1 VPIPLQRLLE
11 RIPGDTTRRVEQVK
25 TRFNASIRR
34 VLREETGLRLGSD
47 DDRMSVPVRLA
58 PGLPMRLRGRALDDD
73 VWLAVHAGPA
83 PGGAAAAPGRSGGAR
98 SRGRRTS
105 GASGRPGVSDPA
117 AASGLPR

>member
-1 VPIPLQRLLE
+1 MPIPLQRLLE
-11 RIPGDTTRRVEQVK
+11 RIPGDTTRRVEQAK

-73 VWLAVHAGPA
+73 MWLAVTLA
-83 PGGAAAAPGRSGGAR
+83 PHRSGITRFRTVRWPCWEGLGTGAFE
-98 SRGRRTS
+98 RTWS
-105 GASGRPGVSDPA
+105 IRA
-117 AASGLPR
+117 AKP